1 MDLNSLRAHC
11 LSFPGASEGLQWG
24 ECLLFR
30 VANKIFVNV
39 TLADTPPRVWVK
51 CTPGRCT
58 ELLEIEGIRRAP
70 YIGKHD
76 WVELERMD
84 LLRDAE
90 MRELIAESYQNILQQ
105 VAAQCAGASWKKS
118 RFLAGSSGV
127 SQKQKARSKLFLESS
142 ETILKRVSS

>member
-1 MDLNSLRAHC
+1 MNLDSLRECC

-51 CTPGRCT
+51 CTPGRCA

-84 LLRDAE
+84 LLRDDE
-90 MRELIAESYQNILQQ
+90 MREVIAESYKNI
-105 VAAQCAGASWKKS
+105 
-118 RFLAGSSGV
+118 
-127 SQKQKARSKLFLESS
+127 RSKLPRSVQAKLEEKQIPRRVGTTPRRRRKPQIAATGHRES
-142 ETILKRVSS
+142 E

>member
-1 MDLNSLRAHC
+1 MNLDRLRAHC

-51 CTPGRCT
+51 CTRERCA
-58 ELLEIEGIRRAP
+58 ELLEIEGTRRAP

-90 MRELIAESYQNILQQ
+90 MRELIAESYQNI
-105 VAAQCAGASWKKS
+105 
-118 RFLAGSSGV
+118 
-127 SQKQKARSKLFLESS
+127 RSKLPRSVQAKLGEKQ
-142 ETILKRVSS
+142 LPLRVKSQLGMTKKN

>member
-1 MDLNSLRAHC
+1 MQIESLRKYC

-39 TLADTPPRVWVK
+39 TLADTPPRAWVK
-51 CTPGRCT
+51 CTPGRCA

-76 WVELERMD
+76 WVELERLD
-84 LLRDAE
+84 LLPDDE
-90 MRELIAESYQNILQQ
+90 MRELITESYQNI
-105 VAAQCAGASWKKS
+105 
-118 RFLAGSSGV
+118 
-127 SQKQKARSKLFLESS
+127 RSKLPRSVQANLGVERIPLRVK
-142 ETILKRVSS
+142 TRPGMTKKKKRA

>member
-1 MDLNSLRAHC
+1 MDLDSLRAFC

-30 VANKIFVNV
+30 VANKFFVNV

-51 CTPGRCT
+51 CTPGRCA

-90 MRELIAESYQNILQQ
+90 MRELIAESYQNI
-105 VAAQCAGASWKKS
+105 
-118 RFLAGSSGV
+118 
-127 SQKQKARSKLFLESS
+127 RSKLPRSVQAKLE
-142 ETILKRVSS
+142 EKQIPLRGNNRPGMTKKKKRA

>member
-1 MDLNSLRAHC
+1 MDLNSLREFC

-90 MRELIAESYQNILQQ
+90 MREVITESYQNI
-105 VAAQCAGASWKKS
+105 
-118 RFLAGSSGV
+118 
-127 SQKQKARSKLFLESS
+127 RSKLPRSVQAKLAEKQIPRRVKRRKS
-142 ETILKRVSS
+142 EAKSQK

>member
-1 MDLNSLRAHC
+1 MDLDSIRAFC

-30 VANKIFVNV
+30 VEKKIFVNV

-51 CTPGRCT
+51 CTPERCA
-58 ELLEIEGIRRAP
+58 ELLEIEGIHRAP

-90 MRELIAESYQNILQQ
+90 MREVIEESYQNI
-105 VAAQCAGASWKKS
+105 
-118 RFLAGSSGV
+118 
-127 SQKQKARSKLFLESS
+127 RSKLPRSVQATLGDKQIPRRVKARL
-142 ETILKRVSS
+142 TITKKKKRA

>member
-1 MDLNSLRAHC
+1 MDLDSIRAFC

-51 CTPGRCT
+51 CTPERCA
-58 ELLEIEGIRRAP
+58 ELLEIEGIHRAP

-84 LLRDAE
+84 LLPDAE
-90 MRELIAESYQNILQQ
+90 MREVIAESYQNI
-105 VAAQCAGASWKKS
+105 
-118 RFLAGSSGV
+118 
-127 SQKQKARSKLFLESS
+127 RSKLPRRVQAKLE
-142 ETILKRVSS
+142 EKRIPLQVKSRPGITKKKKRA

>member
-1 MDLNSLRAHC
+1 MNLDSIRALC

-30 VANKIFVNV
+30 VEKKILVNV
-39 TLADTPPRVWVK
+39 TLAETPPRVWLK
-51 CTPGRCT
+51 CTPERCA
-58 ELLEIEGIRRAP
+58 ELLEIEGIHRAP

-90 MRELIAESYQNILQQ
+90 MREVIAESYQNIRNKLPRSVQAKLGEKQ
-105 VAAQCAGASWKKS
+105 ISPRAKS
-118 RFLAGSSGV
+118 RPAMT
-127 SQKQKARSKLFLESS
+127 KKK
-142 ETILKRVSS
+142 KRA

>member
-1 MDLNSLRAHC
+1 MNLDSLRECC

-51 CTPGRCT
+51 CTPGRCA

-84 LLRDAE
+84 LLRDDE
-90 MRELIAESYQNILQQ
+90 MREVIAESYQNI
-105 VAAQCAGASWKKS
+105 
-118 RFLAGSSGV
+118 
-127 SQKQKARSKLFLESS
+127 RSKLPRSVQAKLEEKQIPRRVGTTPRRRRKPQIAATGHRES
-142 ETILKRVSS
+142 E